1 MRKNAKDLQNN
12 LENVVIPMFCS
23 ADLSKLNCYNI
34 YCKFCCNKYTIYV
47 FFFHIFIVAN
57 TGQRAKLS
65 KLLSLW
71 ESKAKFFDACVISKL
86 QSPDSSM
93 QEYKTNQQNQHREL
107 TEKLIQATNTQLDR
121 YVKSTIFK

>member
-1 MRKNAKDLQNN
+1 MRKNINDLKNS

-23 ADLSKLNCYNI
+23 ADLSMYFHFDPFLYGFLIVLSSPTVGNPDQRQKL
-34 YCKFCCNKYTIYV
+34 
-47 FFFHIFIVAN
+47 A
-57 TGQRAKLS
+57 

-93 QEYKTNQQNQHREL
+93 QEYKTNLQNTHHDITAKFTQN
-107 TEKLIQATNTQLDR
+107 TKATLD
-121 YVKSTIFK
+121 K

>member
-1 MRKNAKDLQNN
+1 MKNS

-23 ADLSKLNCYNI
+23 ADLSKSLSIKYLKELNGIKTKI
-34 YCKFCCNKYTIYV
+34 YLLT
-47 FFFHIFIVAN
+47 VA
-57 TGQRAKLS
+57 TTEQRAKLT

-93 QEYKTNQQNQHREL
+93 HEYKTNLQNLHHEV
-107 TEKLIQATNTQLDR
+107 TAKFTQAVKAQLDK
-121 YVKSTIFK
+121 YDG

>member
-1 MRKNAKDLQNN
+1 MRKNINDLKNN

-23 ADLSKLNCYNI
+23 ADLSMYILAPLPTFSFGYLRYSLPHTVATNDQRQKL
-34 YCKFCCNKYTIYV
+34 
-47 FFFHIFIVAN
+47 A
-57 TGQRAKLS
+57 

-93 QEYKTNQQNQHREL
+93 QEYKTNLQNTHPDITAKFTQN
-107 TEKLIQATNTQLDR
+107 TKATLD
-121 YVKSTIFK
+121 K

>member
-1 MRKNAKDLQNN
+1 MNIYCSVRKNANDLKNS

-23 ADLSKLNCYNI
+23 ADLSKFPFLQHVKRI
-34 YCKFCCNKYTIYV
+34 LLTI
-47 FFFHIFIVAN
+47 FSTFIFTVAN
-57 TGQRAKLS
+57 TDQRAKLT

-93 QEYKTNQQNQHREL
+93 QEYKTNLQNLHHE
-107 TEKLIQATNTQLDR
+107 TTSKFTQAMKAQMDKYDIR
-121 YVKSTIFK
+121 K

>member
-1 MRKNAKDLQNN
+1 MFCLSANIYFYSMRKNINDLKNS

-23 ADLSKLNCYNI
+23 ADLSKHLSNI
-34 YCKFCCNKYTIYV
+34 SIYKYFNYP
-47 FFFHIFIVAN
+47 FLHLVATN
-57 TGQRAKLS
+57 DQRQKLS

-93 QEYKTNQQNQHREL
+93 QEYKTNLQNTHHDIVAKYTQS
-107 TEKLIQATNTQLDR
+107 TKATLD
-121 YVKSTIFK
+121 K